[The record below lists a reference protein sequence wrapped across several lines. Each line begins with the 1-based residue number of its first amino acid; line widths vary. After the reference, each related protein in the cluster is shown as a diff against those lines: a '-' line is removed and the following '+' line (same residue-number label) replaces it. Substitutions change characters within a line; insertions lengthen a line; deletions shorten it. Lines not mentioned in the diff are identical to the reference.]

1 MPENPKLFIHNVPVE
16 ICTSVQRGLPFVHTL
31 YMEILL
37 KGILAAAQTLFPV
50 TICHLVVMANHI
62 HILIVVKDPEDVPR
76 FMNYFKSETAHALN
90 RLIGNTG
97 QSFWLSGYDSPLIL
111 SAEKFLERMEYL
123 YLNPVE
129 ASVVSKVG
137 QYKGISTYDALLKG
151 DSIRSYKKVS
161 RTEIGELPHGKLST
175 TFQADLAQS
184 FLDGKGL
191 TNELTI
197 EPWAWLQCYEE
208 SKQWSPERV
217 KERFLTQLEESEKR
231 IARENRQ
238 LVSNNSLDDI
248 RAPYRSKRSG
258 KKMICLSDCPE
269 QRSNLISRFKQLTKL
284 ARISYQQRRQ
294 GIRDACPPPGF
305 FLPGGALL
313 ANIVLPQVFLF

>member
-16 ICTSVQRGLPFVHTL
+16 ICTSVQRGLPFVHAIYL
-31 YMEILL
+31 EILL
-37 KGILAAAQTLFPV
+37 KGILAAAQSLFPV

-62 HILIVVKDPEDVPR
+62 HILIVVKNPEDVPR

-90 RLIGNTG
+90 RLMGTTG
-97 QSFWLSGYDSPLIL
+97 QSFWLSGYDSPMIL

-129 ASVVSKVG
+129 ASIVASASK
-137 QYKGISTYDALLKG
+137 YKGISTYDELLNGNSLKN
-151 DSIRSYKKVS
+151 YKKVS
-161 RTEIGELPHGKLST
+161 RSEVGELPYGKLSEE
-175 TFQADLAQS
+175 FQIEIAQA

-191 TNELTI
+191 TNELKI
-197 EPWAWLQCYEE
+197 EPWAWLQCYDE
-208 SKQWSPERV
+208 SKEWSPVKV
-217 KERFLTQLEESEKR
+217 KERFLLQLEESEKR

-238 LVSNNSLDDI
+238 LVGNNCLEDI
-248 RAPYRSKRSG
+248 RVPYHSKRSG

-269 QRSNLISRFKQLTKL
+269 QRSNLISKFKQLTKL
-284 ARISYQQRRQ
+284 ARMSYQQRRE
-294 GIRDACPPPGF
+294 GIRDASPPPGF